1 MITILSNLSFSSDV
15 FVRAPFVEFVDSIHQ
30 FVLSTFAFKGAVLF
44 RTRSVGPPQKTS
56 SEKKGTAGA
65 NLLNSGLHLDF

>member
-30 FVLSTFAFKGAVLF
+30 FVLSTFAFKEPFCFA
-44 RTRSVGPPQKTS
+44 P
-56 SEKKGTAGA
+56 
-65 NLLNSGLHLDF
+65 GL